1 MVQEGY
7 EARKRKDVAQTF
19 TARRNRNGLLD
30 TWGGA
35 FWALWAL
42 STWSMFGM
50 RAYV

>member
-35 FWALWAL
+35 FWAN
-42 STWSMFGM
+42 
-50 RAYV
+50 RAKGSFTLVRN

>member
-30 TWGGA
+30 TGGGA

-42 STWSMFGM
+42 ST
-50 RAYV
+50 

>member
-1 MVQEGY
+1 MSLLS
-7 EARKRKDVAQTF
+7 ALAHALPQTF